1 MVCGRRTLRD
11 ARHDSSHQPLRREG
25 LRHATQSLEQGL
37 EILEFGAR
45 GRIDAEQ
52 AIELQRLVGGCLA
65 VKDGVHQL
73 GSFEVS
79 HISTS
84 P

>member
-1 MVCGRRTLRD
+1 MVLRHWTPRD
-11 ARHDSSHQPLRREG
+11 ARHHRGHQPLRWEG
-25 LRHATQSLEQGL
+25 LGHAAQSLEQGL

-45 GRIDAEQ
+45 GRIGAEE

-73 GSFEVS
+73 GAFEVS

>member
-1 MVCGRRTLRD
+1 MVCRRRTPRD
-11 ARHDSSHQPLRREG
+11 ARHHRGHQPLRREG
-25 LRHATQSLEQGL
+25 LGHPAQAIEQGL

-45 GRIDAEQ
+45 GRIGAEQ

>member
-1 MVCGRRTLRD
+1 M
-11 ARHDSSHQPLRREG
+11 
-25 LRHATQSLEQGL
+25 
-37 EILEFGAR
+37 LEFGAR
-45 GRIDAEQ
+45 GRIGAEE
-52 AIELQRLVGGCLA
+52 ALELQRLVGACLA

-73 GSFEVS
+73 GSFEVF